1 MASVAVIAH
10 GRKTFGDGLAEL
22 RRRLDAEVGSDVLW
36 HEVEKSRKARKAAK
50 RCLEAGVDLILVW
63 GGDGT
68 VQRVVDATAGSG
80 VTLGILP
87 AGTANLLA
95 HNLGIPIDLDGA
107 LDVALHGARRDLD
120 VGVING

>member
-1 MASVAVIAH
+1 MAVIAH
-10 GRKTFGDGLAEL
+10 GRKTFGDGLGEL
-22 RRRLDAEVGSDVLW
+22 RRRLDAEVGTDVLW
-36 HEVEKSRKARKAAK
+36 HEVAKSRKAPKAVK

-68 VQRVVDATAGSG
+68 VQRVIDATAGSG

-95 HNLGIPIDLDGA
+95 HNLGIPDRPRRGA
-107 LDVALHGARRDLD
+107 GRRPPRRSTGPRRGGDQR
-120 VGVING
+120 